1 MKEQLSLKY
10 ACLDQFDKVIANCF
24 DENTKKYLLELKNL
38 IVYQMDIIKEQ
49 RMEIVAYKHNKAWKM
64 YENI

>member
-1 MKEQLSLKY
+1 MKEQLSLRY
-10 ACLDQFDKVIANCF
+10 ACLDQFDKVITNCL
-24 DENTKKYLLELKNL
+24 DENTKKYLFELKNL

-49 RMEIVAYKHNKAWKM
+49 RMEIVAYKHNKSWKM